1 MRAEHG
7 FPSFFVPDSSILILG
22 SFPSVKS
29 REESFYYANKTN
41 RFWKVLGGVFDEP
54 EPSGLEEKKAF
65 LIRHH
70 LALSDSIYACDIRGS
85 ADSSIAN
92 VVPMDLDEIF
102 ELANI
107 RKVIFNGKAAERCY
121 YAYQKERKGIV
132 FLTCPSTSAANA
144 AWRLESLVEQYRSAL
159 TE

>member
-7 FPSFFVPDSSILILG
+7 FPSFFNKDSSILILG

-41 RFWKVLGGVFDEP
+41 RFWKVLSGVFNEP
-54 EPSGLEEKKAF
+54 EPLGLEEKKSF

-70 LALSDSIYACDIRGS
+70 IALSDSIYACDIKGS

-102 ELANI
+102 EVANI
-107 RKVIFNGKAAERCY
+107 RKIIFNGKAAERCY